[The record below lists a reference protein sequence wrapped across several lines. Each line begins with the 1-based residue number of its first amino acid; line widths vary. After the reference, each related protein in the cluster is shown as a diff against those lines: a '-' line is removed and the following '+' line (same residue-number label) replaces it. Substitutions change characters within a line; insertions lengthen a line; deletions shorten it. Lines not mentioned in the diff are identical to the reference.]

1 MPLPFICTLPGFRFW
16 GRNCL
21 WSLLV
26 LAALLA
32 GGCGPRPDG
41 AVTVFASPD
50 SARLRQTV
58 AGLKAGLAPR
68 PLTVVIV
75 PEFGPEGNEA
85 LKRLRSQRPPL
96 IVALGSP
103 ALVRLAPVEKR
114 LPVVFAMVAD
124 PYVTGAADNPR
135 RPEIHQKNITGIASP
150 APLRPALEQG
160 ARLLGPG
167 TWGMVYDPRE
177 GQEVEVARRFADLAP
192 KFGLTP
198 ITETSQD
205 PATDLPALQKLL
217 DRGARVLYLPPT
229 AAAAR
234 YAPLLLS
241 WGRERRVMVVSS
253 HAEADAQ
260 GALLRVALDYGAIGR
275 EAASLARRVL
285 AGEKPEQLPIT
296 EKMPLQIEVDEGLLR
311 HWSGYPG
318 SPGKARQKPEG
329 SGPER

>member
-1 MPLPFICTLPGFRFW
+1 MPLAYICKPPEFRLW
-16 GRNCL
+16 GGGVLCA
-21 WSLLV
+21 LLV
-26 LAALLA
+26 TAALLA
-32 GGCGPRPDG
+32 GGCGSRPDA
-41 AVTVFASPD
+41 AVAVFASPD
-50 SARLRQTV
+50 SARLRQAV

-68 PLTVVIV
+68 PLTVVTA
-75 PEFGPEGNEA
+75 PEFGPEGDKA
-85 LKRLRSQRPPL
+85 LKRLRSQHPPL
-96 IVALGSP
+96 LVVLGSP

-124 PYVTGAADNPR
+124 PYITGAADNPR
-135 RPEIHQKNITGIASP
+135 HPEIHQKNITGIASP
-150 APLRPALEQG
+150 PPVGPALEQG

-167 TWGMVYDPRE
+167 TWGMLYDPRE
-177 GQEVEVARRFADLAP
+177 GQAVEVARRFTDLAP
-192 KFGLTP
+192 TYGLTA
-198 ITETSQD
+198 ITETSKDAAHDQ
-205 PATDLPALQKLL
+205 PALQKLL
-217 DRGARVLYLPPT
+217 NRGARVLYLPPT

-260 GALLRVALDYGAIGR
+260 GALLRVALDYDAIGR

-285 AGEKPEQLPIT
+285 AGEKPEQLPII
-296 EKMPLQIEVDEGLLR
+296 EKMPLQIEVDESLLR

-318 SPGKARQKPEG
+318 SPGKARPAKEG